1 MAPSND
7 KQISRVGPMEE
18 GVMLV
23 SSAINDMVY
32 GHCGP
37 VCFMG
42 DCDKQLNFEMAQET
56 AAEYNV
62 INVFNGMQQ
71 QTNSNL
77 SSDSNLLDEES
88 VASGASR

>member
-1 MAPSND
+1 MASQND
-7 KQISRVGPMEE
+7 NQISRVGPMEE

-23 SSAINDMVY
+23 SSAINDVVY

-42 DCDKQLNFEMAQET
+42 DCDKQLKFELAQET
-56 AAEYNV
+56 VAEYSV
-62 INVFNGMQQ
+62 INVFNGMKA
-71 QTNSNL
+71 NGIPSNGT
-77 SSDSNLLDEES
+77 LLDEDS

>member
-1 MAPSND
+1 MATAND

-23 SSAINDMVY
+23 SSAINEMVY

-42 DCDKQLNFEMAQET
+42 DCDKQLNFELAQET
-56 AAEYNV
+56 VAEYNV
-62 INVFNGMQQ
+62 INVFNGIQQ
-71 QTNSNL
+71 ADSNL
-77 SSDSNLLDEES
+77 SNGSNLLDEDS
-88 VASGASR
+88 VVSGASR